1 MANPKPTTK
10 DYFYHI
16 SRLGAFSLVHIM
28 RRKPSASDPKISICE
43 TIRSFKTP
51 TLTSEDEAQKAID
64 NAEKGKLECLPSS
77 MTAFPIAVS

>member
-28 RRKPSASDPKISICE
+28 RRKPSTLDPKVSLCE
-43 TIRSFKTP
+43 TIRTFKTP
-51 TLTSEDEAQKAID
+51 HTSSEAAAQLAIA
-64 NAEKGKLECLPSS
+64 NAKKGKLECLPSS
-77 MTAFPIAVS
+77 ATAFPIPVS